1 MIDPT
6 TITPTALPAVALDE
20 RSDLPTHAAIY
31 FVLAGD
37 TVLYIGQAGS
47 LLQRWAA
54 HHRLLQQFN
63 EYGNCRIAWVHVDD
77 PSLLDDLEAAC
88 KAHFQPVLNGQ
99 RVPGGTR
106 PVGAGQTWI
115 EARIVLEDRARLN
128 AWAKRYGTSVSFIVR
143 RLIEEALAAGRDE
156 EGIP

>member
-31 FVLAGD
+31 FVLPGN

-47 LLQRWAA
+47 LPQRWAA
-54 HHRLLQQFN
+54 HHRLQQFN
-63 EYGNCRIAWVHVDD
+63 EYGNCRIAW
-77 PSLLDDLEAAC
+77 
-88 KAHFQPVLNGQ
+88 LNGQ

-115 EARIVLEDRARLN
+115 EARISLEDRARLN
-128 AWAKRYGTSVSFIVR
+128 AWAKRYGTSVSFMVR